1 MDQSSDA
8 TDMIIMIYKIRIYV
22 IMIKVRRQ
30 RELLS
35 RLEEEMELVRDQR
48 EEVRRDKGRVF
59 LFIWGIQVKT
69 KLEKE
74 RRRSKE
80 AEVKIEFFVNS

>member
-8 TDMIIMIYKIRIYV
+8 TDMIIIIYKIRIYV

-35 RLEEEMELVRDQR
+35 RLEEEMELVREQR
-48 EEVRRDKGRVF
+48 EEVRRDKGRGF
-59 LFIWGIQVKT
+59 ASYGAF
-69 KLEKE
+69 
-74 RRRSKE
+74 R
-80 AEVKIEFFVNS
+80 

>member
-8 TDMIIMIYKIRIYV
+8 TDMIIIIYKIRIYV

-35 RLEEEMELVRDQR
+35 RLEEEMELVREQR
-48 EEVRRDKGRVF
+48 DEVRRDKGRVF
-59 LFIWGIQVKT
+59 G
-69 KLEKE
+69 
-74 RRRSKE
+74 S
-80 AEVKIEFFVNS
+80 

>member
-1 MDQSSDA
+1 MSPLAIPLDQSSDA

-35 RLEEEMELVRDQR
+35 RLEEEMELVREQR
-48 EEVRRDKGRVF
+48 EEVRRDKGRVCGSYKGH
-59 LFIWGIQVKT
+59 LGENEAGKGEKT
-69 KLEKE
+69 K
-74 RRRSKE
+74 
-80 AEVKIEFFVNS
+80 

>member
-1 MDQSSDA
+1 MSPLAIPLDQSSDA

-35 RLEEEMELVRDQR
+35 RLEEEMGLVREQR

-59 LFIWGIQVKT
+59 G
-69 KLEKE
+69 
-74 RRRSKE
+74 S
-80 AEVKIEFFVNS
+80 

>member
-1 MDQSSDA
+1 MSPLAIPLDQSSDA

-35 RLEEEMELVRDQR
+35 RLEEEMELVREQR
-48 EEVRRDKGRVF
+48 EEVRRDKGGV
-59 LFIWGIQVKT
+59 LVYMGHSGEKEAGKGEKT
-69 KLEKE
+69 K
-74 RRRSKE
+74 
-80 AEVKIEFFVNS
+80 

>member
-1 MDQSSDA
+1 MSPLAIPLDQSSDA

-35 RLEEEMELVRDQR
+35 RLEEEMELVRDKR
-48 EEVRRDKGRVF
+48 EEVRRDKGRGF
-59 LFIWGIQVKT
+59 GSYGAF
-69 KLEKE
+69 
-74 RRRSKE
+74 R
-80 AEVKIEFFVNS
+80 